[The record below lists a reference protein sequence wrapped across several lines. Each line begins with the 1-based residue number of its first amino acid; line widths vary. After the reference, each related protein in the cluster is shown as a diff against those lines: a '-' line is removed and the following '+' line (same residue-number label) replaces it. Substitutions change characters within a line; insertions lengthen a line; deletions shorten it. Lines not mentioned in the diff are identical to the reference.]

1 MGFAI
6 ADELA
11 LRGAEVFLVTGPV
24 TLNTFHPEIKR
35 TDVVSA
41 TEMNKVC
48 RELFPDCDAA
58 VFAAAVSDY
67 APADILPGKI
77 KRTSDDLTIRL
88 KANPDIAAGMGAIK
102 TKDQVTIGFALETS
116 NEEINAIKKIE
127 DKNFDFIVLNSP
139 NKEMGEGFMT
149 DTNRITIIYK
159 DHKKDSFPL
168 KSKKRVAGDIVS
180 ALEKIL
186 L

>member
-24 TLNTFHPEIKR
+24 SLKTFHPQIKR

-41 TEMNKVC
+41 TEMNRVC

-67 APADILPGKI
+67 APADILPEKI
-77 KRTSDDLTIRL
+77 KRASEDLTIRL
-88 KANPDIAAGMGAIK
+88 KANPDIAAHMGAIK
-102 TKDQVTIGFALETS
+102 TEHQVTVGFALETR
-116 NEEINAIKKIE
+116 NKEVNAIQKI
-127 DKNFDFIVLNSP
+127 DRKNFDFIVLNSP

-149 DTNRITIIYK
+149 DTNRITIIYR
-159 DHKKDSFPL
+159 DHKRESFPL
-168 KSKKRVAGDIVS
+168 KSKKEVAGDIVS